1 MTEAMLWAF
10 PGNVTDRQLD
20 GFEVQAQDGTIGTVD
35 KATYD
40 VGASYIVVDTGPWIF
55 GKRVLLPAGMI
66 QRVDRAAGIVHIGR
80 TREEI
85 RSAPEF
91 EAGDVT
97 DAYRQRIGAYY
108 GPGAPA
114 PLPARERRSATR
126 RQSGSTRQRSRSTRR
141 SGGGRS
147 RGGGDA
153 PTKEELYKQAK
164 RLAIEGRSKMNKRE
178 LARAV
183 ERAGNKQARGSN
195 GKKANPVEVQ
205 KFLDGVSYPTR
216 KGDLLR
222 EAKKSR
228 ASAKVRSTIER
239 LPDKRFKAPTE
250 VSEAIG
256 QLSGR
261 TS

>member
-1 MTEAMLWAF
+1 MSETVLWAF

-66 QRVDRAAGIVHIGR
+66 QRVDRDAGIVHIGR

-91 EAGDVT
+91 ETDVT

-108 GPGAPA
+108 GPGAAAAQPT
-114 PLPARERRSATR
+114 RERRTSTR
-126 RQSGSTRQRSRSTRR
+126 RRTAPTRQRSRSSRR
-141 SGGGRS
+141 SGGRS
-147 RGGGDA
+147 RGDGDE
-153 PTKEELYKQAK
+153 PTKDELYKQAK
-164 RLAIEGRSKMNKRE
+164 RLGIEGRSNMNKRE

-183 ERAGNKQARGSN
+183 ERAGSSQGRSGSS
-195 GKKANPVEVQ
+195 GKKASPVEVQ
-205 KFLDGVSYPTR
+205 KFLDGVKYPTR

-222 EAKKSR
+222 EAEKSR
-228 ASAKVRSTIER
+228 ASAKVRSTLER

-256 QLSGR
+256 RLSGR